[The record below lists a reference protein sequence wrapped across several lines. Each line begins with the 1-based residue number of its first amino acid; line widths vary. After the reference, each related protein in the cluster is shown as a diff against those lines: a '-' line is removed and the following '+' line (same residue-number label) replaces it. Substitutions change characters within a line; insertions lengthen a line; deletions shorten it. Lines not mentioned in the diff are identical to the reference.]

1 MVPLVPT
8 LTVYQL
14 LACTWLISAINN
26 YRSDP
31 GHYSIIDP
39 LHNNNN
45 NSCRTPDPESS
56 LNRTQAEQTTTPVD
70 TVKTKKVLLCIKSF
84 IGVVF
89 LVIVLVSSV
98 LSKLTLVSL
107 ADRLRNVT
115 YYPNASKKDTTEHER
130 TTAVTL
136 YWYLQ
141 FVLLIPNFI
150 TLVRCLAFGVIGKT
164 TRTYP
169 WPKARAIFF
178 VSQEYN

>member
-1 MVPLVPT
+1 M
-8 LTVYQL
+8 
-14 LACTWLISAINN
+14 
-26 YRSDP
+26 
-31 GHYSIIDP
+31 
-39 LHNNNN
+39 
-45 NSCRTPDPESS
+45 
-56 LNRTQAEQTTTPVD
+56 D
-70 TVKTKKVLLCIKSF
+70 TVKTKTGLLCINGFMKF
-84 IGVVF
+84 VF

-115 YYPNASKKDTTEHER
+115 YYPNASKKDTTEHEH

-169 WPKARAIFF
+169 WPKERAIIL
-178 VSQEYN
+178 VSLEYIGN

>member
-1 MVPLVPT
+1 M
-8 LTVYQL
+8 
-14 LACTWLISAINN
+14 
-26 YRSDP
+26 
-31 GHYSIIDP
+31 
-39 LHNNNN
+39 
-45 NSCRTPDPESS
+45 
-56 LNRTQAEQTTTPVD
+56 D
-70 TVKTKKVLLCIKSF
+70 TVKTKKVLLCIKGF

-169 WPKARAIFF
+169 WPKARAIFW
-178 VSQEYN
+178 VSLEYIGNKVGWEYN

>member
-1 MVPLVPT
+1 ML
-8 LTVYQL
+8 
-14 LACTWLISAINN
+14 LISHAQLDDIPPSM
-26 YRSDP
+26 YRP
-31 GHYSIIDP
+31 P
-39 LHNNNN
+39 N
-45 NSCRTPDPESS
+45 PESS
-56 LNRTQAEQTTTPVD
+56 LNRAQQEQNATPVD
-70 TVKTKKVLLCIKSF
+70 SVKTKKVLLGIKGF

-89 LVIVLVSSV
+89 LFVVLVSSV

-107 ADRLRNVT
+107 ADRLRNAT
-115 YYPNASKKDTTEHER
+115 YYLNASKRGVTEQER

-169 WPKARAIFF
+169 WPRARAIFL
-178 VSQEYN
+178 VSQECSGKWGGGGEEEGRGTQDSQVQALIT

>member
-1 MVPLVPT
+1 MCHSDIDCVSKKAVLSELPLMIV
-8 LTVYQL
+8 
-14 LACTWLISAINN
+14 N
-26 YRSDP
+26 YF
-31 GHYSIIDP
+31 
-39 LHNNNN
+39 HNNNLY
-45 NSCRTPDPESS
+45 RTLDPETS
-56 LNRTQAEQTTTPVD
+56 LNRSQPEQNANTVD
-70 TVKTKKVLLCIKSF
+70 SAKSKMVLLGIKGF

-89 LVIVLVSSV
+89 LVIVLGSSV

-107 ADRLRNVT
+107 ADQLRNTT
-115 YYPNASKKDTTEHER
+115 YYPNASKRDITEQQR

-169 WPKARAIFF
+169 WPTARAVFL
-178 VSQEYN
+178 VSQG